1 MVVAEILTG
10 IALVQKSVDFIKSN
24 INTVNDIQG
33 IAKHIDGFFEGEA
46 QMNKGQGKGIG
57 LKEQFGVESTASDFI
72 DRKLLEEKRNELK
85 MIINMRFGPT
95 AWDQILAE
103 RAEKINQAKEAV
115 RLQKIEKRQQQ
126 KEFIDALQTMGI
138 VFCVIAVIIISVVL
152 GIKALAS
159 ELVYQYKPKEYS
171 RQQNQW
177 RNPDTKKYTTCR
189 LKKRL
194 TSKYTNK
201 KACIYEGGNKTFTM
215 MIETW
220 CPKKYRCVYDPN
232 GSEPDID
239 KVMDSLRSIG
249 K

>member
-24 INTVNDIQG
+24 INTVNDIKD
-33 IAKHIDGFFEGEA
+33 IAKQIDGFFEGEA

-103 RAEKINQAKEAV
+103 RAEKINQAKEAI

-126 KEFIDALQTMGI
+126 KEFIAALQTMGI

>member
-10 IALVQKSVDFIKSN
+10 IALVQKSVEFIKSN
-24 INTVNDIQG
+24 IGTVNDIKD
-33 IAKHIDGFFEGEA
+33 IAKQIDGFFEGEA
-46 QMNKGQGKGIG
+46 QMNKSQGKGIG

-103 RAEKINQAKEAV
+103 RAEKINQAKEAI

-177 RNPDTKKYTTCR
+177 RNPDTKKNTTCR

>member
-1 MVVAEILTG
+1 MVVAEVLTG
-10 IALVQKSVDFIKSN
+10 IALVKKSVDFIKEN
-24 INTVNDIQG
+24 ISTVQDIQG
-33 IAKHIDGFFEGEA
+33 IAKQIDGFFEGEA
-46 QMNKGQGKGIG
+46 QMNKSQGKGIG

-72 DRKLLEEKRNELK
+72 DRKLIEEKRNELK

-103 RAEKINQAKEAV
+103 RAEKINQAKEAI

>member
-24 INTVNDIQG
+24 INTVNDIKD
-33 IAKHIDGFFEGEA
+33 IAKQIDGFFEGEA

-138 VFCVIAVIIISVVL
+138 VFCVIAVIIISVIL

>member
-24 INTVNDIQG
+24 INTVNDIKD
-33 IAKHIDGFFEGEA
+33 IAKQIDGFFEGEA

-177 RNPDTKKYTTCR
+177 RNPDPKKYTTCR

>member
-1 MVVAEILTG
+1 
-10 IALVQKSVDFIKSN
+10 
-24 INTVNDIQG
+24 
-33 IAKHIDGFFEGEA
+33 
-46 QMNKGQGKGIG
+46 MNKGQGKGIG

>member
-1 MVVAEILTG
+1 MAEYKNKTREELVKALEERDKVDKAREEAESKAEENVLLEKQRLEIL
-10 IALVQKSVDFIKSN
+10 IAQKKALGEVYE
-24 INTVNDIQG
+24 
-33 IAKHIDGFFEGEA
+33 AKQLE
-46 QMNKGQGKGIG
+46 
-57 LKEQFGVESTASDFI
+57 L
-72 DRKLLEEKRNELK
+72 KLLEKLEDLDDAAYIRSEEMLELVRELSEAKSQSEEKSVE
-85 MIINMRFGPT
+85 
-95 AWDQILAE
+95 
-103 RAEKINQAKEAV
+103 
-115 RLQKIEKRQQQ
+115 QK
-126 KEFIDALQTMGI
+126 
-138 VFCVIAVIIISVVL
+138 
-152 GIKALAS
+152 IKALAS

>member
-24 INTVNDIQG
+24 INTVNDIKD
-33 IAKHIDGFFEGEA
+33 IAKQIDGFFEGEA

-138 VFCVIAVIIISVVL
+138 VFCIVWVL
-152 GIKALAS
+152 FL
-159 ELVYQYKPKEYS
+159 
-171 RQQNQW
+171 
-177 RNPDTKKYTTCR
+177 
-189 LKKRL
+189 
-194 TSKYTNK
+194 
-201 KACIYEGGNKTFTM
+201 
-215 MIETW
+215 
-220 CPKKYRCVYDPN
+220 
-232 GSEPDID
+232 
-239 KVMDSLRSIG
+239 SI
-249 K
+249 

>member
-24 INTVNDIQG
+24 INTVNDIKD
-33 IAKHIDGFFEGEA
+33 IAKQIDGFFEGEA

-85 MIINMRFGPT
+85 MIINMRFGPS

-103 RAEKINQAKEAV
+103 RAEKINQAKEAI